1 MYLVLVQVRLLIRRF
16 IRLWNKGYAWISNS
30 DWKSHPVTTSGYDF
44 QLPLWI
50 KFYCEQKSPLNF
62 ELKLQYFNF
71 LSENLYNYSCMCTP
85 PLSSK
90 KLPFQKTVCGY
101 KGRTALRKYRYMK
114 KLTIIIHILNTSSC
128 NSMCSMMISRHDD
141 THDNACS
148 R

>member
-16 IRLWNKGYAWISNS
+16 IRLRNKGYAWISNS

-50 KFYCEQKSPLNF
+50 KFYCQQKSTLNF

-90 KLPFQKTVCGY
+90 ELPFQNKQFADIKAELFSENIFFEKTY
-101 KGRTALRKYRYMK
+101 
-114 KLTIIIHILNTSSC
+114 HN
-128 NSMCSMMISRHDD
+128 NSYFEHFFLQ
-141 THDNACS
+141 
-148 R
+148 